1 MVYSETI
8 LNVAD
13 NSGAKTVKCLM
24 IVKKPIGFLGDI
36 IKLTLRKFVASKK
49 LIKGKKY
56 FGLLISVNKGKR
68 RKNGYWLK
76 FSKNRV
82 LIFAENDKFIGTRV
96 YGPSIRE
103 LKKKLLISRFKRVIS
118 QAQKIL

>member
-1 MVYSETI
+1 MIYSETI

-13 NSGAKTVKCLM
+13 NSGAKTVKCLR
-24 IVKKPIGFLGDI
+24 IVKKQNGSLGDI
-36 IKLTLRKFVASKK
+36 IKLTLKKFTVSKK

-56 FGLLISVNKGKR
+56 FGLLMGIKKNKKR
-68 RKNGYWLK
+68 LNGYRLK
-76 FSKNRV
+76 FSQNRV
-82 LIFAENDKFIGTRV
+82 LIFSENDKFVGTRV

-103 LKKKLLISRFKRVIS
+103 LKKKLLINRFKRIIS

>member
-1 MVYSETI
+1 MIHSETI
-8 LNVAD
+8 LSVAD

-24 IVKKPIGFLGDI
+24 IVKKPIGFLGDV

-56 FGLLISVNKGKR
+56 FGLLISVNKNKR

-82 LIFAENDKFIGTRV
+82 LIFAENDKFVGTRV

-103 LKKKLLISRFKRVIS
+103 LKKKLLISRFRRVIS

>member
-1 MVYSETI
+1 
-8 LNVAD
+8 
-13 NSGAKTVKCLM
+13 M

>member
-1 MVYSETI
+1 MIYSETI

-24 IVKKPIGFLGDI
+24 VVKKPIGFLRDV
-36 IKLTLRKFVASKK
+36 IKLTLRRFTASKK

-56 FGLLISVNKGKR
+56 FGLLISINKSKR
-68 RKNGYWLK
+68 RLNGYWLK
-76 FSKNRV
+76 FNKNRV
-82 LIFAENDKFIGTRV
+82 LIFSENDKFVGTRV

-103 LKKKLLISRFKRVIS
+103 LKKKLLISRFRRIIS

>member
-1 MVYSETI
+1 MIYSETI

-24 IVKKPIGFLGDI
+24 VIKKPIGFLGDV
-36 IKLTLRKFVASKK
+36 IKLTLRKFTASKK

-56 FGLLISVNKGKR
+56 FGLLISVNKSKR
-68 RKNGYWLK
+68 RINGYRLK
-76 FSKNRV
+76 FSQNRV
-82 LIFAENDKFIGTRV
+82 LIFSENDKFTGTRV

-103 LKKKLLISRFKRVIS
+103 LKKKLLISRFRRVIS